1 LSTLA
6 LGKDYSP
13 PYIKELYIVQKEA
26 PRGRSFTGFCIDWL
40 LGFKYASFLSFFCGW
55 EESLF
60 NKSAFHIVEFRWQE
74 VTVTVSKHELKVVL
88 DKLDTVKLELLR
100 LRAML
105 LPEEEAS
112 EEEKREI
119 EAARKEIAK
128 GSKTKLDDLVKE
140 LC

>member
-1 LSTLA
+1 
-6 LGKDYSP
+6 
-13 PYIKELYIVQKEA
+13 
-26 PRGRSFTGFCIDWL
+26 
-40 LGFKYASFLSFFCGW
+40 
-55 EESLF
+55 
-60 NKSAFHIVEFRWQE
+60 
-74 VTVTVSKHELKVVL
+74 VTVTVNKHELKVVL

-112 EEEKREI
+112 EEEKLEI

-128 GSKTKLDDLVKE
+128 GSKVKLDDLVKE